1 MSFINCVNWCVFQ
14 CYIYYVGIRSS
25 SSWNAKIYL
34 FSWNCRLKSSRILIV
49 NTINWFNFLM
59 RFKTIPSYYRQLS
72 QSEYSLGK
80 VSNRSFFNNRFSHG
94 WYRAVIDK
102 EVIRFVF
109 VLKVKKSDRKDQD
122 IFQLIWRSKRL
133 INSPVLIYSI
143 NELSNTDKILLMN
156 NARVGGFKKILGNRN

>member
-1 MSFINCVNWCVFQ
+1 MYPFLLEKSDSKNFITNDPSWFVFD
-14 CYIYYVGIRSS
+14 VSM
-25 SSWNAKIYL
+25 KIKP
-34 FSWNCRLKSSRILIV
+34 F
-49 NTINWFNFLM
+49 FM
-59 RFKTIPSYYRQLS
+59 RFKNIPSYYRMLS

-94 WYRAVIDK
+94 WYRVVINK
-102 EVIRFVF
+102 EVIRFIF
-109 VLKVKKSDRKDQD
+109 VLKVKRLERKDQD

-133 INSPVLIYSI
+133 LNSPVLTYSL

>member
-1 MSFINCVNWCVFQ
+1 
-14 CYIYYVGIRSS
+14 
-25 SSWNAKIYL
+25 
-34 FSWNCRLKSSRILIV
+34 
-49 NTINWFNFLM
+49 
-59 RFKTIPSYYRQLS
+59 
-72 QSEYSLGK
+72 
-80 VSNRSFFNNRFSHG
+80 
-94 WYRAVIDK
+94 VIDK

>member
-1 MSFINCVNWCVFQ
+1 MYPFLLEKSDSKNFITNDPSWFVFD
-14 CYIYYVGIRSS
+14 VRT
-25 SSWNAKIYL
+25 
-34 FSWNCRLKSSRILIV
+34 RLKQ
-49 NTINWFNFLM
+49 FLM
-59 RFKTIPSYYRQLS
+59 RFKTISSFYRMLS

-94 WYRAVIDK
+94 WYRVVIDK

-109 VLKVKKSDRKDQD
+109 VLKVKKLDRKDQD

-133 INSPVLIYSI
+133 INSQVLIYSI

-156 NARVGGFKKILGNRN
+156 NTRVGGFKKILSNRN

>member
-1 MSFINCVNWCVFQ
+1 MYPFLLENRASNNFITDDPSWFVFD
-14 CYIYYVGIRSS
+14 VRM
-25 SSWNAKIYL
+25 K
-34 FSWNCRLKSSRILIV
+34 LKP
-49 NTINWFNFLM
+49 FLM

-80 VSNRSFFNNRFSHG
+80 VSNRSFFKNRFSHG

-109 VLKVKKSDRKDQD
+109 VLKVKKLERKEQD

-133 INSPVLIYSI
+133 LNSPVLIYSV

>member
-1 MSFINCVNWCVFQ
+1 MYPFLQEKRDSNNFITDDPSWFVFD
-14 CYIYYVGIRSS
+14 V
-25 SSWNAKIYL
+25 KI
-34 FSWNCRLKSSRILIV
+34 RLKQ
-49 NTINWFNFLM
+49 FLM
-59 RFKTIPSYYRQLS
+59 RFKTISSYYRLLS

-80 VSNRSFFNNRFSHG
+80 VSNRSFFKNRFSHG

>member
-1 MSFINCVNWCVFQ
+1 MHPFLLEKRDSNNFITDDPSWFVFD
-14 CYIYYVGIRSS
+14 V
-25 SSWNAKIYL
+25 KI
-34 FSWNCRLKSSRILIV
+34 RLKQ
-49 NTINWFNFLM
+49 FFM
-59 RFKTIPSYYRQLS
+59 RFKTISSYYRLLS

>member
-1 MSFINCVNWCVFQ
+1 MYPFLLEKRDSNNFITDDPSWFVFD
-14 CYIYYVGIRSS
+14 V
-25 SSWNAKIYL
+25 KI
-34 FSWNCRLKSSRILIV
+34 RLKQ
-49 NTINWFNFLM
+49 FLM
-59 RFKTIPSYYRQLS
+59 RFKTIISFYRLLS

-80 VSNRSFFNNRFSHG
+80 VSNRTFFKKKFTHG

-109 VLKVKKSDRKDQD
+109 VLKVKNLDKKDQD

>member
-1 MSFINCVNWCVFQ
+1 MYPFLLENRDSKNFIADDPTWFVFE
-14 CYIYYVGIRSS
+14 V
-25 SSWNAKIYL
+25 KIK
-34 FSWNCRLKSSRILIV
+34 LKQ
-49 NTINWFNFLM
+49 FLM
-59 RFKTIPSYYRQLS
+59 RFKTIISFYRLLS

-80 VSNRSFFNNRFSHG
+80 VSNRTFFKKKFTHG

-109 VLKVKKSDRKDQD
+109 VLKVKNLDKKDQD

>member
-1 MSFINCVNWCVFQ
+1 MYPFLLEKRDSNNFITDDPSWFVFD
-14 CYIYYVGIRSS
+14 V
-25 SSWNAKIYL
+25 KI
-34 FSWNCRLKSSRILIV
+34 RLKQ
-49 NTINWFNFLM
+49 FLM
-59 RFKTIPSYYRQLS
+59 RFKTISSYYRLLS

-102 EVIRFVF
+102 EIIRFVF
-109 VLKVKKSDRKDQD
+109 VLKVKKLDRKEQD

-133 INSPVLIYSI
+133 LNSPVLIYSV

-156 NARVGGFKKILGNRN
+156 NARVGGFKKILGNRS

>member
-1 MSFINCVNWCVFQ
+1 MYPFLLEKRDSNNFITDDPSWFVFD
-14 CYIYYVGIRSS
+14 V
-25 SSWNAKIYL
+25 KI
-34 FSWNCRLKSSRILIV
+34 RLKQ
-49 NTINWFNFLM
+49 FLM
-59 RFKTIPSYYRQLS
+59 RFKTISSYYRLLS